1 MMQGLEIY
9 THGAARHLINPHV
22 RAVGVPPH
30 DERAGAAE
38 LVRDTV

>member
-1 MMQGLEIY
+1 MMQGVDIY
-9 THGAARHLINPHV
+9 THGEGHHLINPHV
-22 RAVGVPPH
+22 RAMGVPPH